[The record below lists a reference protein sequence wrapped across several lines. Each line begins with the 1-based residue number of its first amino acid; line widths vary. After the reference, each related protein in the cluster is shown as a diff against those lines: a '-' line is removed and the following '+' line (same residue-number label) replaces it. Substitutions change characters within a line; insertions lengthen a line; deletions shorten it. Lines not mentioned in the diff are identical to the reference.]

1 MTIVI
6 DTVRDHHERGYTL
19 SCWCPGCKNFVDCT
33 LQRLLMRG
41 KGDKPLSQ
49 IRIKHAC
56 GRKVEI
62 RRIPPYGNQ
71 LPAKHR
77 PV

>member
-1 MTIVI
+1 
-6 DTVRDHHERGYTL
+6 
-19 SCWCPGCKNFVDCT
+19 VDCT

-49 IRIKHAC
+49 IRIKYAC
-56 GRKVEI
+56 GAKVEV
-62 RRIPPYGNQ
+62 RRISPYRNQ
-71 LPAKHR
+71 LPAQHR